1 VVHTDY
7 TQMTMVRDPASLR
20 YYWRTYDDQTIR
32 MVDLTKFDLNA
43 NELKIMSTKS
53 KQSFVDM
60 TGQIK

>member
-1 VVHTDY
+1 
-7 TQMTMVRDPASLR
+7 MTMVRDPASLR